1 MMPPDGLT
9 REEAL
14 RAITID
20 AAHHLGLEKD
30 IGTIE
35 AGKFAD
41 FAVLE
46 ADPTT
51 VPIEDLKNVK
61 VWGVVFEGRKLKG
74 PAR

>member
-1 MMPPDGLT
+1 MSPPAGLT

-14 RAITID
+14 RAITVD

-30 IGTIE
+30 IGSIE
-35 AGKFAD
+35 AGKLAD

-51 VPIEDLKNVK
+51 VPVNQLRNIS
-61 VWGVVFEGRKLKG
+61 VWGVVFEGEVRQA
-74 PAR
+74 P